1 MSLRHDTIRYV
12 LVVWRDIHD
21 KTRDNTEDAHRRWT
35 VISCVCARVFYFSYI
50 YISIC
55 VCVCVCER
63 EEKGAE
69 DVCDKLVTH
78 DADFRTHISVRRCL
92 VTGRYSAAAAV
103 SIKMIARPL
112 TPPCHR
118 LTSNSVPP
126 FATDYYCSCSCSAS
140 LSVRAHPSICG
151 RFCCIRHTP
160 DSRAGP
166 ARPDPSAAR
175 TDAPCQMNTAA
186 TVCHYPSCLGLGT
199 WEHGDEREREQVR
212 RRICM

>member
-1 MSLRHDTIRYV
+1 MDRHFVCLR
-12 LVVWRDIHD
+12 
-21 KTRDNTEDAHRRWT
+21 TR
-35 VISCVCARVFYFSYI
+35 ILFFFYI
-50 YISIC
+50 YIYIYMC
-55 VCVCVCER
+55 VCVR